1 MVTHPR
7 TMDNMVRKTDDR
19 RKRKRA
25 EKAERKAAEASA
37 QQQEVKRLKN
47 LKGQQIQERY
57 ASPGADL
64 IWSALDSLFCAKSS
78 ASQGVMNL
86 ATCAALQICSLQ
98 CAAVA
103 QVMINLARS
112 VAQGL
117 CKRTSPRCNTRLHAS

>member
-25 EKAERKAAEASA
+25 EKAERKAAEANA

-57 ASPGADL
+57 AGPGADL
-64 IWSALDSLFCAKSS
+64 IWSALDSLVCAKS
-78 ASQGVMNL
+78 L
-86 ATCAALQICSLQ
+86 ARQDVISFATYAALQIC
-98 CAAVA
+98 
-103 QVMINLARS
+103 
-112 VAQGL
+112 
-117 CKRTSPRCNTRLHAS
+117 T